1 MQRIP
6 DQQLDQLLGIDSSSP
21 AARIEAGTELLQSL
35 LDGLATAS
43 SKRDR
48 GRVLAGVLRDAGQ
61 LETLAGLA
69 VHQPAGWAAGLSEIR
84 ETEVSQ
90 RTVRDLESAV
100 RAVVKAGHQSEAP
113 AHQAHR
119 LPAGWVVP
127 DGYAVSTAGVYRDR
141 GEHPELVCSHWL
153 ACSETVRDV
162 ETDER
167 SAVVKWP
174 RGSATVPLAELG
186 SAPQLTQ
193 TLAGAGA
200 AVHADNGRAVARYL
214 SECLYRSTDL
224 PVRQTCSRLGWV
236 SGGFLC
242 GEQWIGDMG
251 QRVHL
256 QGCEDLAHAL
266 REQGSYHEWQ
276 RALEQV
282 QDQPY
287 AWLAVY
293 ASVASPLLAWLGC
306 TQGWIV
312 DFSGA
317 TSQGKTTILRLAASV
332 WGLPTQQGLLR
343 SWDSTTNYIEAQAS
357 ILRHLPLLLDDTKQS
372 KRKHQIAQVLYSHAY
387 GQSKGRAKPGRG
399 ARSVDTRQV
408 LRWQSILLSTGE
420 ARITSYSEDEGARA
434 RVLALEG
441 SPLASGQQAWQLT
454 ETVLQHY
461 GHLGPMVVDRVQ
473 MMGTHWRSRY
483 SSLLAM
489 HRAQMVDQGG
499 AVAGRLAE
507 LLAILQLAQ
516 EICTACGLH
525 LPEGLP
531 SPIEVARDHAL
542 AGAADADRGLLA
554 WDDLQ
559 SHLLSRPA
567 QIWGLADSDQYLRS
581 PREWLAKIDSQ
592 GRLCVVSTYAR
603 DWLKAQGH
611 DAQAALARWQSAGLV
626 EVNRKLQLAGQV
638 VTMIRCLQPLDH
650 TADE

>member
-1 MQRIP
+1 MERIP
-6 DQQLDQLLGIDSSSP
+6 DRQLDQLLGIDSSSP
-21 AARIEAGTELLQSL
+21 AARIEAGTELLQAV
-35 LDGLATAS
+35 LDGLATAT

-69 VHQPAGWAAGLSEIR
+69 VHQPAGWAAGLAEIR

-100 RAVVKAGHQSEAP
+100 RAVVRAGHQSDAP
-113 AHQAHR
+113 THQPHT

-127 DGYAVSTAGVYRDR
+127 DGYAISSAGVYRDR

-153 ACSETVRDV
+153 ACSEIVRDV
-162 ETDER
+162 ETGDT
-167 SAVVKWP
+167 AATVKWP
-174 RGSATVPLAELG
+174 RGTAALPLAELG

-214 SECLYRSTDL
+214 SESIYRSTDL

-236 SGGFLC
+236 GSGFLS
-242 GEQWIGDMG
+242 GARWIGDMG
-251 QRVHL
+251 KRVHL
-256 QGCEDLAHAL
+256 QGCEDLAQAL
-266 REQGSYHEWQ
+266 QPRGSYHEWL
-276 RALEQV
+276 RGLESV
-282 QDQPY
+282 ADQPY

-293 ASVASPLLAWLGC
+293 ASAASPLLAWLGC

-372 KRKHQIAQVLYSHAY
+372 KRKNQIAQVLYSHAY

-408 LRWQSILLSTGE
+408 LRWQSVLLSTGE

-454 ETVLQHY
+454 ERLLHNS
-461 GHLGPMVVDRVQ
+461 GHLGPKVVDRLQ
-473 MMGTHWRSRY
+473 MMRSHWVTRW
-483 SSLLAM
+483 SSLRAM
-489 HRAQMVDQGG
+489 HRAQMQQDGG

-507 LLAILQLAQ
+507 LLALLQLTEEVCQQA
-516 EICTACGLH
+516 
-525 LPEGLP
+525 GLP
-531 SPIEVARDHAL
+531 QPPVGCSPLEVAREAAL

-567 QIWGLADSDQYLRS
+567 QVWGLADSDQYLRS
-581 PREWLAKIDSQ
+581 PREWLAKVDSQ

-603 DWLKAQGH
+603 DWLRAQGH

-626 EVNRKLQLAGQV
+626 EINRKLQLAGQV
-638 VTMIRCLQPLDH
+638 VTMIRCLQPLDQ